1 MRKIRIVIKVS
12 RYQDEKALGERWRRE
27 AEKGETYTE
36 FRRRILG
43 KSKKNK

>member
-12 RYQDEKALGERWRRE
+12 RYQDEKALGNRWRIE
-27 AEKGETYTE
+27 ALPEESYTD

-43 KSKKNK
+43 KCKKNK